1 VSDAIKSVLI
11 EDRVFPPPAEFAAS
25 ARVPNLAAYEALVAR
40 ARKDPDGYWA
50 EVASELSWSTPW
62 RRVLDWQ
69 SPDARWF
76 VGGKTNITVNCL
88 DRHLDGPRKNKAALL
103 FEGEP
108 GDTRVLTY
116 HQLHREVCQAP
127 TRSTPGRPRRR
138 LRRDLHADDPRG
150 GDRDAGLRPPRA
162 RRTPWSSAASR
173 PRRWPIACATP
184 RPG

>member
-116 HQLHREVCQAP
+116 HQLHRAVCQAANA
-127 TRSTPGRPRRR
+127 
-138 LRRDLHADDPRG
+138 LHDLG
-150 GDRDAGLRPPRA
+150 
-162 RRTPWSSAASR
+162 SAASR
-173 PRRWPIACATP
+173 PRPWPIACATP